1 MAPLIDD
8 AATMSSDVAHAHDVM
23 TVPASL
29 AGVPAISV
37 PAGLDDTTGVLHNY
51 RMTMHSWH

>member
-1 MAPLIDD
+1 
-8 AATMSSDVAHAHDVM
+8 MSSDVAHAHDVM

-51 RMTMHSWH
+51 RMTMHIWH